1 MRMGEH
7 YEPLIVV
14 WMICKR
20 RYIPEIFLEDMCP
33 VVLSKTVWGMCC
45 MKDAKYDM

>member
-1 MRMGEH
+1 MVLQELKNGTSKNIFR
-7 YEPLIVV
+7 
-14 WMICKR
+14 K
-20 RYIPEIFLEDMCP
+20 EIFLEDMCP